1 MSAFFLPF
9 FRKAKIIPP
18 AVTGATESGADLEDT
33 AESASLQ
40 AADDE
45 TGIIFR
51 AAFRKDSPRLS
62 AFCYGNKRRINGTN
76 SIFIGKQEISA
87 IGRNRPP
94 LFTLPCYLRDI

>member
-1 MSAFFLPF
+1 M
-9 FRKAKIIPP
+9 
-18 AVTGATESGADLEDT
+18 ESGADLEDT

-45 TGIIFR
+45 NSIIFR
-51 AAFRKDSPRLS
+51 AAFRKGSTKLT

-87 IGRNRPP
+87 IRRNLPP
-94 LFTLPCYLRDI
+94 LFTLPCFRRDI

>member
-9 FRKAKIIPP
+9 SRKAKIISP

-45 TGIIFR
+45 NGIIFR
-51 AAFRKDSPRLS
+51 AASRKGSTKLT
-62 AFCYGNKRRINGTN
+62 AFCYGNKRRINGTF

-87 IGRNRPP
+87 IGRNLPP
-94 LFTLPCYLRDI
+94 LFTLPCFRRDI

>member
-1 MSAFFLPF
+1 MPFSA
-9 FRKAKIIPP
+9 KQKIISP
-18 AVTGATESGADLEDT
+18 AVTGATESGADIEDT
-33 AESASLQ
+33 AGSASLQ

-45 TGIIFR
+45 NGIIFR
-51 AAFRKDSPRLS
+51 AALRKDSPRLT

-87 IGRNRPP
+87 IGRNLPP

>member
-1 MSAFFLPF
+1 MSAFFLSF
-9 FRKAKIIPP
+9 SANQKIIFP
-18 AVTGATESGADLEDT
+18 AVTGATETGADLENT

-45 TGIIFR
+45 NGIFFR
-51 AAFRKDSPRLS
+51 AASRKGSTRLT

-76 SIFIGKQEISA
+76 LIFIGKQEISA

>member
-1 MSAFFLPF
+1 MPF
-9 FRKAKIIPP
+9 FRKAKIIFP
-18 AVTGATESGADLEDT
+18 AVTGATKSGAGIEDT

-45 TGIIFR
+45 NGIFFR
-51 AAFRKDSPRLS
+51 AAFRKGSTKLT

-87 IGRNRPP
+87 IGRSFPP

>member
-1 MSAFFLPF
+1 MYFSA
-9 FRKAKIIPP
+9 KQKIIFP
-18 AVTGATESGADLEDT
+18 AVTGATESGTDIEDT

-45 TGIIFR
+45 NGIIFR
-51 AAFRKDSPRLS
+51 AASRKNRPRLT

-76 SIFIGKQEISA
+76 SIFIGKQEIST
-87 IGRNRPP
+87 IGRNLPP